1 MDGRPNYPIES
12 VDRALTLLGLFKER
26 HTLRLSD
33 AAETLGVAKSTAHR
47 LLAMLA
53 HHGFVEQEAATRLYH
68 VGPGLVQI
76 GLAVT
81 GSFDVRAIVRPY
93 LDALVAEIDET
104 AHLVTL
110 RAKEMVFLDGVEST
124 KPLRAADRTGTS
136 LPAHTT
142 AGGKALLAHLPDAA
156 LRSLYP
162 EHRLVRRTPKSC
174 RSRKALFEEL
184 RSVRERGYA
193 HNDGESEPELAAYAT
208 AIRGRSGHAR
218 VAIVISGP
226 AARIVAA
233 GQRQIVPA
241 LARVAS
247 TLAAAMN

>member
-1 MDGRPNYPIES
+1 MDTRPGYPIES

-33 AAETLGVAKSTAHR
+33 AAEALGVAKSTAHR

-68 VGPGLVQI
+68 VGPGLVEI
-76 GLAVT
+76 GLVVT

-93 LDALVAEIDET
+93 LDALVSELDET

-110 RAKEMVFLDGVEST
+110 RAKEMVFLDGLEST

-162 EHRLVRRTPKSC
+162 EQRLARRTPKSC
-174 RSRKALFEEL
+174 KSRKALFEEL
-184 RSVRERGYA
+184 LRVRERGYA
-193 HNDGESEPELAAYAT
+193 HNNGESESELAAYAT
-208 AIRGRSGHAR
+208 AVRGRSGHAR

-233 GQRQIVPA
+233 GPRHIVPA
-241 LARVAS
+241 LARTAS
-247 TLAAAMN
+247 ALAAAMI

>member
-1 MDGRPNYPIES
+1 LDGTPSYPIES

-33 AAETLGVAKSTAHR
+33 AAEALGVAKSTAHR

-53 HHGFVEQEAATRLYH
+53 HHGFVAQEAATRRYH

-104 AHLVTL
+104 VHVVAL
-110 RAKEMVFLDGVEST
+110 RAKDMVFLDGVEST

-162 EHRLVRRTPKSC
+162 DHRLLRRTRKSC
-174 RSRKALFEEL
+174 KSRKALLEDL
-184 RSVRERGYA
+184 LSVRERGYA

-208 AIRGRSGHAR
+208 AIRGRSGHAS

-226 AARIVAA
+226 AARIVA

-247 TLAAAMN
+247 ALAAAMI

>member
-1 MDGRPNYPIES
+1 LDEPPSYPIES

-33 AAETLGVAKSTAHR
+33 AAAALGVAKSTAHR

-68 VGPGLVQI
+68 VGPGLVEI

-104 AHLVTL
+104 AHLVKL

-124 KPLRAADRTGTS
+124 KALRAANRTGTS

-156 LRSLYP
+156 LRSLYT

-174 RSRKALFEEL
+174 KNRKQLFDEL

-208 AIRGRSGHAR
+208 AIRGRSGHANL
-218 VAIVISGP
+218 AIVISGP

-241 LARVAS
+241 LTRAACA
-247 TLAAAMN
+247 LAAAIT